1 MKRQLPALLRN
12 PSLSLLRAVRR
23 FPLPTLFVVL
33 LTLKVLLFLHG
44 VRDGS
49 EHEEHVVLY
58 YLASAA
64 LLATVTAVW
73 GETQRSRRLRWA
85 VTVATQFLWL
95 GCTAYLYTQPVASLA
110 CLVGHGATVALMVA
124 ALPGLPYLRSH
135 SELAFRRFCSR
146 LVFSAFA
153 AGLTGFCFFTGVT
166 VLLLAMDPLFG
177 VELSDRAVGTCF
189 AVCFVLGAPLVFLA
203 RMPEPDALGQEQNA
217 VGHLTRYAVRYVLN
231 PLLCVYLL
239 TLYVYAAF
247 ILLRWE
253 LPNGWVSG
261 LVSTL
266 MGGLVVAVYLY
277 LPLRRTDGW
286 TRDDVVARYGPALML
301 PLLLLMSVGIGRR
314 LYDYGLTV
322 RRLYLLTFNLWC
334 YAACFYLIFT
344 RSRCIKWLL
353 LSPVVVLFAVSVGP
367 WSLVET
373 TQRVLT
379 HEVKRA
385 LDGSGVAA
393 CPMDRTEYRH
403 TLDAMSDETARYV
416 NDKLAYLLDTY
427 GQESV
432 AAFIHDD
439 VRPHDFAPGT
449 KNEATSYNNY
459 FRSDLPATLPG
470 DYRLLVRQGIKT
482 DITPA
487 DLRRDTARLVLT
499 CTAPDGQPRRAEF
512 DIPLQRLRDLDT
524 LSYDY
529 PAVPLLSLDGQA
541 CLLVEMY
548 HLTVRPHQDSNTAR
562 RDNLTMEGILL
573 LK

>member
-1 MKRQLPALLRN
+1 M
-12 PSLSLLRAVRR
+12 
-23 FPLPTLFVVL
+23 
-33 LTLKVLLFLHG
+33 
-44 VRDGS
+44 
-49 EHEEHVVLY
+49 
-58 YLASAA
+58 
-64 LLATVTAVW
+64 
-73 GETQRSRRLRWA
+73 
-85 VTVATQFLWL
+85 
-95 GCTAYLYTQPVASLA
+95 
-110 CLVGHGATVALMVA
+110 
-124 ALPGLPYLRSH
+124 
-135 SELAFRRFCSR
+135 
-146 LVFSAFA
+146 
-153 AGLTGFCFFTGVT
+153 
-166 VLLLAMDPLFG
+166 
-177 VELSDRAVGTCF
+177 
-189 AVCFVLGAPLVFLA
+189 
-203 RMPEPDALGQEQNA
+203 
-217 VGHLTRYAVRYVLN
+217 
-231 PLLCVYLL
+231 
-239 TLYVYAAF
+239 
-247 ILLRWE
+247 
-253 LPNGWVSG
+253 
-261 LVSTL
+261 
-266 MGGLVVAVYLY
+266 
-277 LPLRRTDGW
+277 LRR
-286 TRDDVVARYGPALML
+286 
-301 PLLLLMSVGIGRR
+301 I
-314 LYDYGLTV
+314 
-322 RRLYLLTFNLWC
+322 
-334 YAACFYLIFT
+334 
-344 RSRCIKWLL
+344 
-353 LSPVVVLFAVSVGP
+353 
-367 WSLVET
+367 ET

-449 KNEATSYNNY
+449 ESEAASYNNY

-470 DYRLLVRQGIKT
+470 DYRLLVRQGLKT

-499 CTAPDGQPRRAEF
+499 CTAPDGQSRRAEF